1 MIVGN
6 ARKAKFTNAEWN
18 PISGMK
24 DLNRK
29 SPPASEKLIN
39 LDRDRL
45 IKHFISKI
53 T

>member
-6 ARKAKFTNAEWN
+6 ARKAKFTNAAWK
-18 PISGMK
+18 PISGIK

-39 LDRDRL
+39 LD
-45 IKHFISKI
+45 IPYQKI
-53 T
+53 QR